1 MFLFILYKTHRVQ
14 STLTIYT
21 IYQGCYSR
29 RKLTPPPSQQSTT
42 ASTFSVEEEAHQP
55 LLHPFWNVYWLRLV
69 QKTADVVSSW
79 VHQYLQYRRHTL
91 SPAPPPNPQVLRCE
105 VGLVTRRMEV
115 NVSSCSAFIRKAN
128 EYHFWTDGECFR
140 WICHEPIASV
150 STDTG
155 PTWVGPT
162 NRQIWMGKGLWRST
176 FLLLIY
182 WQLTDSGRRRDVRT
196 QLCIDWWDHKT
207 PVGSSK
213 PRVID

>member
-14 STLTIYT
+14 STLTIYI
-21 IYQGCYSR
+21 IYQGCYSS

-42 ASTFSVEEEAHQP
+42 ASSFSVEEEAHQP
-55 LLHPFWNVYWLRLV
+55 LIYPFWNVYWLRLV
-69 QKTADVVSSW
+69 QKNSRCCELMSSPVSSIQKT
-79 VHQYLQYRRHTL
+79 HFIP
-91 SPAPPPNPQVLRCE
+91 SPSPNPQVLRCE
-105 VGLVTRRMEV
+105 VGLVARRMEV

-155 PTWVGPT
+155 PTRVGPT
-162 NRQIWMGKGLWRST
+162 YRQIWMGKGLWRSI

>member
-1 MFLFILYKTHRVQ
+1 MFSLIVYITHRVQ
-14 STLTIYT
+14 LILTIYT
-21 IYQGCYSR
+21 IYQGCYTR
-29 RKLTPPPSQQSTT
+29 RKLTPPPSQHSTT
-42 ASTFSVEEEAHQP
+42 VGSSSVEEEAHQP
-55 LLHPFWNVYWLRLV
+55 LLHPSWNAYWLHLM
-69 QKTADVVSSW
+69 QKQQMLWAHEFTSIFSTEDTLYPQFSQSTSSEMW
-79 VHQYLQYRRHTL
+79 HG
-91 SPAPPPNPQVLRCE
+91 
-105 VGLVTRRMEV
+105 VGGQKKG
-115 NVSSCSAFIRKAN
+115 SKFFSCSVFIRKAN

-162 NRQIWMGKGLWRST
+162 YRQMWMGKGLWRSS

-182 WQLTDSGRRRDVRT
+182 WQLTDSGRRRNVRT